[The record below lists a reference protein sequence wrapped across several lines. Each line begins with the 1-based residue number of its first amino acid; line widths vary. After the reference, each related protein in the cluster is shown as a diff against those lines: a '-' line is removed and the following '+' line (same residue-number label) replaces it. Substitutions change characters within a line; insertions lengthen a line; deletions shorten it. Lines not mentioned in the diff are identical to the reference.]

1 MSDEVALRPV
11 REDDLPM
18 LEELTQDPEKT
29 GEFEWF
35 GWSDLRH
42 WRQGWDEN
50 GLKAGF
56 TREGITRATG
66 WRDGAWR
73 DGVIYSLLRTDPAV

>member
-11 REDDLPM
+11 REDELPM

-35 GWSDLRH
+35 GRADLRH
-42 WRQGWDEN
+42 WRRGWDEM
-50 GLKAGF
+50 A
-56 TREGITRATG
+56 
-66 WRDGAWR
+66 
-73 DGVIYSLLRTDPAV
+73 